1 LEKQPEKPMT
11 IAAPAST
18 KKVSLAFFH
27 EDLTCVSDLAETT
40 VAWRVEKGTADVGVL
55 ILAFS
60 A

>member
-1 LEKQPEKPMT
+1 MT